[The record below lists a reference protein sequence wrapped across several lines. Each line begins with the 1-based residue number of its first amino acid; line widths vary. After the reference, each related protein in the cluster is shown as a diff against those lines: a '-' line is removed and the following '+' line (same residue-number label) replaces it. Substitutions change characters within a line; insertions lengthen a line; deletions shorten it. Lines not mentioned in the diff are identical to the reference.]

1 MQFEDGECV
10 AGEELNWLFL
20 TTSLHEE
27 QPWCMHFQTLILIS
41 INRTQMD
48 PSYTYIENT
57 RLRRTL
63 LLTWKCVYTVM
74 YPFTTKAKCDDI

>member
-27 QPWCMHFQTLILIS
+27 QPWWHWCMHFQTFEL
-41 INRTQMD
+41 NRTQMD
-48 PSYTYIENT
+48 PSYT
-57 RLRRTL
+57 
-63 LLTWKCVYTVM
+63 
-74 YPFTTKAKCDDI
+74 